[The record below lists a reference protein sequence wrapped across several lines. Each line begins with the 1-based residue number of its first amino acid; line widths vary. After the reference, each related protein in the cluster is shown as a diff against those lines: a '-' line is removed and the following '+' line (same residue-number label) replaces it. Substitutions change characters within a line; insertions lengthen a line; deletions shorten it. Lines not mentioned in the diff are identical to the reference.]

1 MKSSMGEPCKER
13 ALVFAGA
20 FNPITIAHLRRAQY
34 AKDYLRFDKVVFVPS
49 KSSYIKDVQEKDS
62 AYSGEERLRR
72 LNLVR
77 KDYPFREVSDF
88 ELRQKEQ
95 PRTYFTLKEIK
106 KDYLEVKLLFGS
118 DKLVELERV
127 WKHVD
132 EIGKEFGFAV
142 RSRMNRDLKKIIH
155 EDPYLTERESYLT
168 LIPFCKDYQDI
179 SSSLVRKR
187 IKEGKDI
194 SSLVPEEIRKELTEN
209 EKHEV

>member
-1 MKSSMGEPCKER
+1 MRSSMGEPCKER

-142 RSRMNRDLKKIIH
+142 RSRRNRDLKKIIH
-155 EDPYLTERESYLT
+155 EDPYLTERESYFT
-168 LIPFCKDYQDI
+168 LIPFCKNYQDI

-194 SSLVPEEIRKELTEN
+194 SSLVPEEIRKELTVN